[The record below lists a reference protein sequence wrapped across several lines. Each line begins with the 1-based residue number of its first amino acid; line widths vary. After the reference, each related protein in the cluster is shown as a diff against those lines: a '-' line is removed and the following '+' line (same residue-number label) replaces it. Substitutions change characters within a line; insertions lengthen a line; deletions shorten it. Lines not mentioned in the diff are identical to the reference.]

1 MNHLV
6 EIAYRLRERDKF
18 ILVGH
23 VIPDG
28 DCIGSLLALYL
39 GLQSLGKKVQ
49 VYSQDPLPPLYHYLP
64 AIDVILPASRLEP
77 PVENVIFL
85 DCGDPLRIGEDLLQ
99 ALSGRSCSFN
109 LDHHQGNQLFADY
122 NYVDT
127 DAAATAEIVFE
138 LLNLMQVVVDKSM
151 ARCLYAGIV
160 MDTGSFMN
168 SNTRSHTMR
177 AAAQLIE
184 LGADVDEA
192 RIKLL
197 ESKPLQEV
205 LLMRQALQHL
215 ELSQDGRI
223 AWMVLPLE
231 EVDRLEAGQV
241 HPEGIINIARS
252 IKGVEISLLFREVSP
267 GIVKVG
273 FRSRGAVDVARL
285 AASFDGGGHKQA
297 AGAQLQGSL
306 EQVIARVLDAVKDV
320 MA

>member
-6 EIAYRLRERDKF
+6 EIAYRLRQRDKF

-23 VIPDG
+23 SIPDG

-49 VYSQDPLPPLYHYLP
+49 ICSQDPVPPLYHYLP
-64 AIDVILPASRLEP
+64 VLEAILPVSQVEQ
-77 PVENVIFL
+77 PVENVVFL
-85 DCGDPLRIGEDLLQ
+85 DCGDPSRVGEELLQ
-99 ALSGRSCSFN
+99 ALSARRCSFN

-127 DAAATAEIVFE
+127 EAAATAEIVFE
-138 LLNLMQVVVDKSM
+138 LLKLMQVVVNQSM
-151 ARCLYAGIV
+151 ARCLYAGMV

-184 LGADVDEA
+184 LGADVGEA
-192 RIKLL
+192 RINLL
-197 ESKPLQEV
+197 ESKPLKEV
-205 LLMRQALQHL
+205 FLMRQALQHL
-215 ELSQDGRI
+215 ELSADGRI
-223 AWMVLPLE
+223 AWMVLSLA
-231 EVDRLEAGQV
+231 EVERLEAGQV

-252 IKGVEISLLFREVSP
+252 IKGVEVSLLFREVSP
-267 GIVKVG
+267 GKVKVG
-273 FRSRGAVDVARL
+273 FRSRGQVDVARL
-285 AASFDGGGHKQA
+285 AARFDGGGHKQA

-306 EQVIARVLDAVKDV
+306 EQVIVRVLDAVKDV